1 MTFVY
6 DHIEYGFKIAGMIFS
21 YIAFADDLPLITY
34 KALEMN
40 ILSER
45 LRTQSKNFGLNINIS
60 KTKVMFIGN
69 HAKETACNIN
79 GVVFG
84 KLDSFQYLERVITN
98 NNNDTKAVEKLIS
111 KGWNAYNKVKAVL
124 KDQKTPMSM
133 KKKTFE
139 IYILPCLMYDA
150 ETITWRKNLLR
161 KMDVFQNNILRIC
174 TNKRKIDRILIN
186 TLLMMTRLTPV
197 SALVKHKKLTWF
209 SHLKRGNLPVRA
221 VYEGMVSGKRSRGR
235 PIQRWRNNI
244 YKWIGRTTAESNHMV
259 KNQNEWHSFVDSIF

>member
-21 YIAFADDLPLITY
+21 YTAFADDLSLITY

-45 LRTQSKNFGLNINIS
+45 LRTQSKNFALNINIS

-69 HAKETACNIN
+69 HAEETACNIN
-79 GVVFG
+79 GVVLG
-84 KLDSFQYLERVITN
+84 KLDRFQYLERVITN

-133 KKKTFE
+133 KKK
-139 IYILPCLMYDA
+139 
-150 ETITWRKNLLR
+150 K
-161 KMDVFQNNILRIC
+161 
-174 TNKRKIDRILIN
+174 
-186 TLLMMTRLTPV
+186 
-197 SALVKHKKLTWF
+197 
-209 SHLKRGNLPVRA
+209 HLKYTFYHALC
-221 VYEGMVSGKRSRGR
+221 MMQK
-235 PIQRWRNNI
+235 Q
-244 YKWIGRTTAESNHMV
+244 
-259 KNQNEWHSFVDSIF
+259 